1 MQQSS
6 GLIELPQFSKLS
18 TFVLRLVQTYT
29 SWQSPGSGEDIFS
42 YFSETQKHT
51 GDEHSLRATLIR
63 QHILPALNYLPV
75 QIEYES
81 KERFDLT
88 LWNQNQLNKSRIAI
102 IETKS
107 SSVRN
112 LTRSRQGHETPVQQ
126 LRRYLTQAGLYLGVL
141 TNGDEWHLFDFAVGQ
156 EPLASFSLVEL
167 AQFLQGVSTPE
178 AIEQKLSGRPQLQQA
193 LTITFYYLDAQR
205 WAQTESFRQRIA
217 NQDYFHVASLQKS
230 ENIETLVREIKQV
243 LGSLRETIRSQFG
256 LIQDHFDEYQKL
268 RLVTSDKDN
277 RLFQEALQATI
288 KKVVQFSTL
297 SRLDES
303 GELTNTINELLLEL
317 ADQFF
322 VSGDIS
328 DFESEYLQRAVTLL
342 DEHQISQASL
352 TDKKAKRSIFLLPPT
367 EGLHELKALL
377 QTHYAYL
384 QSLDEDY
391 ALSKASMEAYNAWK
405 ISVRGVFT
413 NPQDEFCLQTA
424 YIHFVR
430 LFFVRVC
437 EDHKLIPR
445 RISDGPFA
453 RYEQYRTELL
463 SGIKD
468 TYLRL
473 LDETYQRAY
482 SVYHNFFGHQKF
494 YDWFTLDEY
503 TILALFTLL
512 NHFDFYG
519 LSADVLGRVY
529 NEGYIENKE
538 RSEKGQFYTPP
549 QVVNYMLDAL
559 GIPSSDQQDEQKMRN
574 FLEKTVGDLSC
585 GSGTFLVTAAT
596 RKSIFLQRLVTRQE
610 IDPDHA
616 LAILTNTF
624 LGFDLNP
631 FACYLAEINLL
642 IQCLP
647 FLTDE
652 QGRLCRS
659 VDRFHIY
666 CTDALEPTIAE
677 QTYALFNHKATERL
691 IFRSSHV
698 KGQMITD
705 EERRVISI
713 KDAKGLPFE
722 LTHFTIDQQGIDYL
736 IGNPPYVSANE
747 SSTNLK
753 YREKIWK
760 FGIYQYLHQKWDL
773 FVPFFERNLQFLRP
787 ETGRLAL
794 IVSNGIE
801 TEGYGE
807 YLRQGLSTRFS
818 LLQIDFF
825 PGLRLFQD
833 AAVENTIV
841 LVENKPPEEQH
852 EVIRK
857 RHFQPDCQHF
867 ETLPTITQLTSNG
880 HLFRWRYNPLLDKS
894 FSEGTVPLC
903 SLVYIGT
910 GLEAQSDE
918 DSDPEVDGKRQ
929 KRFTLNDVF
938 LPPSETTR
946 PTNYVDDGVLGD
958 DVDRYY
964 LRRTRFVAYE
974 KYRPQMRGPR
984 HIALFHTPEKLL
996 LGETSGGYYDRS
1008 GLFANHS
1015 VQVVVPWKALE
1026 QAGAIGEKGI
1036 QTVWRK
1042 SQQLAGK
1049 IANFISL
1056 SELFDLRYLLG
1067 IINSRF
1073 MRQYIAS
1080 NLHEG
1085 TRQGRIYPDIWKRL
1099 PIKIASLE
1107 EQQSIARLVDAIQT
1121 AYQQLDALPTPR
1133 SIATDPT
1140 LHYRDIQGYLAQGIL
1155 QFTGDVQSHI
1165 AEKPFIRDGR
1175 LIVSRQPSAYLESS
1189 LSELLRYLEIYLTQ
1203 LHPEFRGWTWADARK
1218 RIQAPTP
1225 LSSIQKF
1232 IAVVDNIAIES
1243 QRIHTLINS
1252 ISAEIEELVEKVYAE
1267 PADAEMLKSVPMQLS
1282 GPQNGELF

>member
-1 MQQSS
+1 MQQPSIP
-6 GLIELPQFSKLS
+6 IELPQFAKLS
-18 TFVLRLVQTYT
+18 AFVLRLVQDYT
-29 SWQSPGSGEDIFS
+29 SWQSPGSGEDIFT
-42 YFSETQKHT
+42 YFSATQRHT
-51 GDEHSLRATLIR
+51 GDEHNLRATLIR
-63 QHILPALNYLPV
+63 QHILPAFNYLPV

-81 KERFDLT
+81 RERFDLT
-88 LWNQNQLNKSRIAI
+88 LWNQDQLNRSRIAI

-112 LTRSRQGHETPVQQ
+112 LTHSRQGHETPVQQ

-167 AQFLQGVSTPE
+167 VRLLQGVSTQE
-178 AIEQKLSGRPQLQQA
+178 AIEQKLNNKPQLQQA
-193 LTITFYYLDAQR
+193 LAITFYYLDAQR
-205 WAQTESFRQRIA
+205 WTQTDNFRQMIA
-217 NQDYFHVASLQKS
+217 NPDYFHVASLQKA
-230 ENIETLVREIKQV
+230 ENVETLVKEIKQI

-256 LIQDHFDEYQKL
+256 LIQEHFDEYQKL

-277 RLFQEALQATI
+277 QLFQEALQTAI
-288 KKVVQFSTL
+288 GKVVQFNTL
-297 SRLDES
+297 FRLDED
-303 GELTNTINELLLEL
+303 GQLTNAINGLLMEL

-322 VSGDIS
+322 INGDIS
-328 DFESEYLQRAVTLL
+328 DFESEYLQRAATLL
-342 DEHQISQASL
+342 DEQQLSQASF
-352 TDKKAKRSIFLLPPT
+352 TDKKTKRSIPLLPPT
-367 EGLHELKALL
+367 GGLHELKALL
-377 QTHYAYL
+377 QTHYSYL
-384 QSLDEDY
+384 QSLDDDY
-391 ALSKASMEAYNAWK
+391 ALSKTSMEAYNAWK
-405 ISVRGVFT
+405 ASVRGVFA

-424 YIHFVR
+424 YIHFVH

-437 EDHKLIPR
+437 EDHNLIPR

-453 RYEQYRTELL
+453 RYEQYRSELL
-463 SGIKD
+463 TGIKD

-494 YDWFTLDEY
+494 YDWFMLDEY

-512 NHFDFYG
+512 NYFDFYG

-559 GIPSSDQQDEQKMRN
+559 GIPNPDQPDQQKMRD

-596 RKSIFLQRLVTRQE
+596 RKSIFLQRLVARQD
-610 IDPDHA
+610 IDPDYA
-616 LAILTNTF
+616 LDILTNTF

-647 FLTDE
+647 FLIDE

-659 VDRFHIY
+659 VNRFHIY
-666 CTDALEPTIAE
+666 CTDALGPTTAE
-677 QTYALFNHKATERL
+677 QTYALFNNKATERR
-691 IFRSSHV
+691 IFRSSHL
-698 KGQMITD
+698 KGQVITD

-713 KDAKGLPFE
+713 KDAKGLLFE
-722 LTHFTIDQQGIDYL
+722 QTRFTIDQQGIDYL

-747 SSTNLK
+747 STTNLR
-753 YREKIWK
+753 YRGEIWN
-760 FGIYQYLHQKWDL
+760 FGIYQYLHQKWDM

-787 ETGRLAL
+787 NTGRLAL
-794 IVSNGIE
+794 IVSNGLE
-801 TEGYGE
+801 TEGYAE
-807 YLRQGLSTRFS
+807 YLRQALSTRFS
-818 LLQIDFF
+818 LIQIDFF
-825 PGLRLFQD
+825 PGLHLFQD

-841 LVENKPPEEQH
+841 LVENKPPDEQH
-852 EVIRK
+852 EVIRR

-867 ETLPTITQLTSNG
+867 ETLPAINQLTSNG
-880 HLFRWRYNPLLDKS
+880 HLFRWRYNSLLDKS
-894 FSEGTVPLC
+894 FSEGTIPLC
-903 SLVYIGT
+903 ALVYIGT
-910 GLEAQSDE
+910 GLEAQSHE

-938 LPPSETTR
+938 LPPSEIVR
-946 PTNYVDDGVLGD
+946 PVDYVDDGVLGD

-964 LRRTRFVAYE
+964 LRRKRFVAYE
-974 KYRPQMRGPR
+974 KHRPQMRGPR
-984 HIALFHTPEKLL
+984 HIALFRTPEKLL

-1015 VQVVVPWKALE
+1015 VQVVVSWKALE
-1026 QAGAIGEKGI
+1026 RAGAIGEKGI
-1036 QTVWRK
+1036 QIVLRK
-1042 SQQLAGK
+1042 SQQLAGTT
-1049 IANFISL
+1049 ASFTSF

-1073 MRQYIAS
+1073 IRQYIAS

-1099 PIKIASLE
+1099 PIKIASAKK
-1107 EQQSIARLVDAIQT
+1107 QQSIGKLVDDIQQ
-1121 AYQQLDALPTPR
+1121 AYHQLGTLPTSR
-1133 SIATDPT
+1133 SLAADPSF
-1140 LHYRDIQGYLAQGIL
+1140 HYRDIQGYLAQGIL
-1155 QFTGDVQSHI
+1155 QFNGDIQGHI
-1165 AEKPFIRDGR
+1165 AEKPVIRDGR
-1175 LIVSRQPSAYLESS
+1175 LILSRQPFAYLESS
-1189 LSELLRYLEIYLTQ
+1189 TPELLRYLEILLTQ
-1203 LHPEFRGWTWADARK
+1203 LHPEFRGWTWAEARK

-1232 IAVVDNIAIES
+1232 MTSVDNIATES
-1243 QRIHTLINS
+1243 QRILTLINNLS
-1252 ISAEIEELVEKVYAE
+1252 VEIEQLVETVYAE
-1267 PADAEMLKSVPMQLS
+1267 TADTELS
-1282 GPQNGELF
+1282 KIIDAKFSNAHNGELF